1 MFRCVEFLFKTQNCR
16 GLVSFLEACLA
27 HVPNHPLLALQL
39 FTLADL
45 EDANATS
52 DGEPSSNGVG
62 AAATVSEEAQGA
74 GAGST
79 LSARGGKARA
89 KVLLARALNMLEVTH
104 GPQADLCVAARTRLA
119 EGAGS
124 RA

>member
-1 MFRCVEFLFKTQNCR
+1 MC
-16 GLVSFLEACLA
+16 FLEACLA

-45 EDANATS
+45 EDANAIG
-52 DGEPSSNGVG
+52 DGEPMDNGVG
-62 AAATVSEEAQGA
+62 AAAAVSGEAQVA

-89 KVLLARALNMLEVTH
+89 RALLARALNMLEVTH

-119 EGAGS
+119 EGGGT